1 MDEISLPGI
10 ERWSYFLRRN
20 SAKQHAGP
28 GTIDFLLG
36 KILSWGRAGKQVV
49 VELENEVQ
57 LAFWQKRLQQI
68 PQASNMESG
77 WADFPA
83 DLREQLLA
91 LDSRLTLARQPRLGV
106 YTAADLLGRQRY
118 FQNQLRAALPGFS
131 INTEGLEFSETE
143 YFTLLEQIQNTRKL
157 AKKVGRVDP
166 ALRELNSGIFRHQT
180 EVESEAF
187 IRARIKEFQQQSA
200 TLYRAYSLSLDRFS
214 RQQLETADFTF
225 RQLLSSIEPLE
236 KKLAQLGVI
245 TAPKKEKFRP
255 AWLPLWKAWK
265 NQLDQQDLFEFLLPD
280 RPDKLTVIGL
290 QDLLSKYRQ
299 QLEVWYAG
307 QTRRTR
313 EASVGLSPGSL
324 PTNHPLKAE
333 LEHLAKRLEKLVAE
347 INEAGLY
354 HLPLSADAAT
364 SLRQQKLL
372 EQLQEQLQRT
382 KYLLD
387 NYPPNFRWQQ
397 NWFQLLPPARR
408 IVSPLL
414 QFQEEDWTNLFS
426 SWYLEK
432 CLQGGQQLITPLIP
446 SVNRQEL
453 AERLHAWRFR
463 LLPFKSVSLVIGDSQ
478 ESHPNADFRIRFS
491 LLPIEEQER
500 GKDDKICASW
510 VPATTDTNYHL
521 LAGPVQLPTLG
532 FLQTAYSRAFPDWR
546 LRAAWPNAG
555 KYAYSLGEAPVDFS
569 GKWPDPLPDLWSAP
583 AGRLQLF
590 IGRITATSPGL
601 GQLVQLLQLPHSL
614 EIIHQLSER
623 ELTQMLLGDGFQL
636 SFLIAA
642 MIRAIACIE
651 DQDLKGWQAM
661 LAESRL
667 RLGIRATKPHPLLET
682 LAVALAPHTYRL
694 NEPWRDTYLPMVVQ
708 SGSSGQQTVILVD
721 GQLHGAATAAE
732 ECLRQADLIA
742 AGFAIYDLPIYRAK
756 EDWEGT
762 LKELLKLAD

>member
-10 ERWSYFLRRN
+10 ERWSYFLRRTVAN
-20 SAKQHAGP
+20 HHAGP

-36 KILSWGRAGKQVV
+36 KILTWGRAGKKVV
-49 VELENEVQ
+49 VELENEAQ
-57 LAFWQKRLQQI
+57 LAFWQEQLQQI
-68 PQASNMESG
+68 PQGSDKERG
-77 WADFPA
+77 WAHFPA
-83 DLREQLLA
+83 DLCKQLSA
-91 LDSRLTLARQPRLGV
+91 LESRLTLARQPRLGA
-106 YTAADLLGRQRY
+106 YTAADLLGRQRF

-131 INTEGLEFSETE
+131 INTEGLEFSESE
-143 YFTLLEQIQNTRKL
+143 YFTLLDQIQNTRKL
-157 AKKVGRVDP
+157 ARKVGRVDP

-187 IRARIKEFQQQSA
+187 IRARINEFQQQSA

-214 RQQLETADFTF
+214 RQQLEAADFTF
-225 RQLLSSIEPLE
+225 RQLLSSTEPLE
-236 KKLAQLGVI
+236 KELAQLGRI
-245 TAPKKEKFRP
+245 PAAKKEKFRP

-265 NQLDQQDLFEFLLPD
+265 KQLDRQDLFEFSLPD
-280 RPDKLTVIGL
+280 RPDKLTVIDL
-290 QDLLSKYRQ
+290 KDLLLKYGK

-324 PTNHPLKAE
+324 ATDHPLKAE
-333 LEHLAKRLEKLVAE
+333 LEQLAERLEKLVAE
-347 INEAGLY
+347 INEAGVY
-354 HLPLSADAAT
+354 HLPLSADVAT

-414 QFQEEDWTNLFS
+414 QFPEEDWANLFS

-432 CLQGGQQLITPLIP
+432 CLQGGLQLITPLIP
-446 SVNRQEL
+446 SANRQEL
-453 AERLHAWRFR
+453 AEQLHAWRFR
-463 LLPFKSVSLVIGDSQ
+463 LLPFKSVSLVVGDSR
-478 ESHPNADFRIRFS
+478 ESHPTTDFRIRFS
-491 LLPIEEQER
+491 LLPVEEQEQVR
-500 GKDDKICASW
+500 DGKIYASW
-510 VPATTDTNYHL
+510 VPATADTNYHL
-521 LAGPVQLPTLG
+521 LAGPVQLPALG
-532 FLQTAYSRAFPDWR
+532 FLQTAYSRAFPAWR

-555 KYAYSLGEAPVDFS
+555 KYAFSLGRAPVDFS
-569 GKWPDPLPDLWSAP
+569 GKWPDPLPDLWSP
-583 AGRLQLF
+583 PEGRLQLF
-590 IGRITATSPGL
+590 IGRIAANSPGL
-601 GQLVQLLQLPHSL
+601 GQLVQLLQLPHSM
-614 EIIHQLSER
+614 EIVHQLSER

-636 SFLIAA
+636 SFLVAA
-642 MIRAIACIE
+642 IIRATECIE

-661 LAESRL
+661 LSESRL
-667 RLGIRATKPHPLLET
+667 RLGIKATKPHPLLET
-682 LAVALAPHTYRL
+682 LAVALTPHTYRL

-708 SGSSGQQTVILVD
+708 SASSGQQTVILVD
-721 GQLHGAATAAE
+721 GQLNGAATAAE

-762 LKELLKLAD
+762 VKELLQLAD